1 MTRSLKRTSWRFAM
15 TAVAVFGFTAQF
27 GQGSAIAAAT
37 APATVISNTAT
48 ASYTDGNG
56 NSYTTNSNTV
66 TTTVQN
72 APSVSV
78 TPPTAQSVS
87 PGQVVV
93 DSYTLT
99 NTGNG
104 PANFTL
110 PAAATVGT
118 NGTLAGYVIAGTTCT
133 AAAPCTL
140 ANANTALAGL
150 GPTAAGGTLA
160 VGIEYTVNPN
170 ATAGTTIATVLSAAT
185 TQAAASQTVN
195 GVTTTVP
202 AATSATTTGTITDT
216 VAAQARLDIA
226 KAITAPTSA
235 TAPITFTITANNGGG
250 FAATDLTSVK
260 SLLGSPAAGVLITDA
275 IPAFPAGGTPL
286 NLSGTPTAT
295 LAGATA
301 GAAATIYYS
310 TSATGAAGSWSTTYA
325 NGDYFIGVLVSG
337 GTGGVEL
344 PSKPTGSTGAGS
356 VTTPQ
361 VTLTFATV
369 QPTGSGAADAGA
381 LKDVANSVIG
391 GNPGATGVTPIIG
404 PNIPAGTADS
414 ATPTTPITNA
424 VDNTTPVTPNG
435 NTAPPGGA
443 SNQASGAA
451 YSSAVVLNGPAD
463 ASGATGSYPAA
474 PNNGAGAASN
484 QLDFTAVSFGCGTA
498 GTSTSVTGS
507 PCIVP
512 SAGISVPGT
521 YTNSG
526 NNSDTLG
533 VSVVVPI
540 GFTATIYNATC
551 PATIAAGTNITTA
564 CTKTGAAIGT
574 GSATASAT
582 GTATASFGT
591 VTSGTSGNYIVVYTP
606 LTPGTT
612 SVTNGTP
619 IDSTVTVS
627 GTAGSANDSN
637 ATHIDLFPGGP
648 ITLNKSAAVVTGC
661 TGTGQNTTAAVCPG
675 GTITYSIAFASTAP
689 VGSVSTNPGTEPTY
703 ATAGLTT
710 SNIVITEDGTGG
722 NAQTQGNNWATYSNG
737 LTAAP
742 VVVNTAGATAFTFVY
757 SPTAGTAAGSTKF
770 TATASSIAAGS
781 AGTISFSVTVK

>member
-1 MTRSLKRTSWRFAM
+1 M

-78 TPPTAQSVS
+78 TPPTAQTVS

-110 PAAATVGT
+110 PAAATVGP
-118 NGTLAGYVIAGTTCT
+118 NGTLAGYVIAGSTTCT
-133 AAAPCTL
+133 AATPCTL
-140 ANANTALAGL
+140 ANANTALAAL
-150 GPTAAGGTLA
+150 APTASGGTLA
-160 VGIEYTVNPN
+160 VGIEYTVSST
-170 ATAGTTIATVLSAAT
+170 ATAGSTIPTVLSAAT
-185 TQAAASQTVN
+185 TQAAASQTVG

-216 VAAQARLDIA
+216 VSPQARLDIA

-235 TAPITFTITANNGGG
+235 TAPITFTINANNGGG

-260 SLLGSPAAGVLITDA
+260 TLLGSPAAGILITDA
-275 IPAFPAGGTPL
+275 IPSFNGTPL

-295 LAGATA
+295 LPGGNT
-301 GAAATIYYS
+301 GSTATIYYS

-325 NGDYFIGVLVSG
+325 QGDYFIGVLVSG

-344 PSKPTGSTGAGS
+344 PSKPAGSSGAGS

-369 QPTGSGAADAGA
+369 QPAGSGAADAGA
-381 LKDVANSVIG
+381 IKDVANSVIG

-404 PNIPAGTADS
+404 PNIPAGTADG
-414 ATPTTPITNA
+414 ANPTTPITNA

-435 NTAPPGGA
+435 STTPPGGA
-443 SNQASGAA
+443 SNQATGSA
-451 YSSAVVLNGPAD
+451 YSAAMVLNGPAD
-463 ASGATGSYPAA
+463 AAGATGSYPAA
-474 PNNGAGAASN
+474 PNNGGGAASN
-484 QLDFTAVSFGCGTA
+484 QLDYTAVSFACA
-498 GTSTSVTGS
+498 GGKSVTGTT
-507 PCIVP
+507 CTVP
-512 SAGISVPGT
+512 TAGVSVPGT

-533 VSVVVPI
+533 FSVVVPA
-540 GFTATIYNATC
+540 GFTASVFNATC

-564 CTKTGAAIGT
+564 CTATGAAIAT
-574 GSATASAT
+574 GSATA
-582 GTATASFGT
+582 TAPSTISGSFGT
-591 VTSGTSGNYIVVYTP
+591 VASGASGNYVVVYTP

-612 SVTNGTP
+612 AVPNGTP

-627 GTAGSANDSN
+627 GTAGTAQDSN

-689 VGSVSTNPGTEPTY
+689 LGSVATNPGTEPAY

-710 SNIVITEDGTGG
+710 SNIVITEDGTG
-722 NAQTQGNNWATYSNG
+722 NNTNTPGNNWATYTNG
-737 LTAAP
+737 LIAAP
-742 VVVNTAGATAFTFVY
+742 VVTNTVGSTAFTFVY
-757 SPTAGTAAGSTKF
+757 TPTAGTAVGSTKF
-770 TATASSIAAGS
+770 TATATSIAAGS
-781 AGTISFSVTVK
+781 TGTIAFSVTVK

>member
-1 MTRSLKRTSWRFAM
+1 MMRSHKRTSWRFAM
-15 TAVAVFGFTAQF
+15 AAVAVFGFTTQF
-27 GQGSAIAAAT
+27 GQGLAIAAGT

-56 NSYTTNSNTV
+56 NNYTTNSNTV

-78 TPPTAQSVS
+78 TPPTAQTVS

-93 DSYTLT
+93 DTYTLT

-150 GPTAAGGTLA
+150 SPTAAGGTLA
-160 VGIEYTVNPN
+160 VGIEYTVSTT
-170 ATAGTTIATVLSAAT
+170 ATAGTTIPTVLSAAT

-195 GVTTTVP
+195 GTTTTVP
-202 AATSATTTGTITDT
+202 AATSATSTGTITDT

-235 TAPITFTITANNGGG
+235 TAPITFTINANNGGG
-250 FAATDLTSVK
+250 FAATDLQSVK
-260 SLLGSPAAGVLITDA
+260 ALLGSANAGVLITDA

-286 NLSGTPTAT
+286 TLSGTPTAT
-295 LAGATA
+295 LPGGNTGAT
-301 GAAATIYYS
+301 ATIYYS

-325 NGDYFIGVLVSG
+325 AGDYFIGVLVSG

-344 PSKPTGSTGAGS
+344 PSKPTGSAGAGT
-356 VTTPQ
+356 VTTPE

-369 QPTGSGAADAGA
+369 QPTGNGAANAGA
-381 LKDVANSVIG
+381 ITDVANSVIG

-435 NTAPPGGA
+435 NTAAPGGA
-443 SNQASGAA
+443 SNQASSAA
-451 YSSAVVLNGPAD
+451 YSSAIVLNGPAD
-463 ASGATGSYPAA
+463 AAGATGSYPAA
-474 PNNGAGAASN
+474 PNNGGGAATN
-484 QLDFTAVSFGCGTA
+484 QLDYTAVSFACASGK
-498 GTSTSVTGS
+498 SVTGTTCTI
-507 PCIVP
+507 PT
-512 SAGISVPGT
+512 AGVSVPGT

-526 NNSDTLG
+526 NSSDTLG
-533 VSVVVPI
+533 FTVVVPI
-540 GFTATIYNATC
+540 GFTATVYNATC
-551 PATIAAGTNITTA
+551 PATIASGTNITSA
-564 CTKTGAAIGT
+564 CTATGAAIAT
-574 GSATASAT
+574 GSSTTSAT
-582 GTATASFGT
+582 GTVTGSFGT
-591 VTSGTSGNYIVVYTP
+591 VASGASGNYVVVYTP
-606 LTPGTT
+606 LTAGTT
-612 SVTNGTP
+612 AVANGTP
-619 IDSTVTVS
+619 IDSTVTVA
-627 GTAGSANDSN
+627 GTAGTAADSN

-648 ITLNKSAAVVTGC
+648 ITLNKSAAIVTGC
-661 TGTGQNTTAAVCPG
+661 TGTGQNTTSAVCPG

-689 VGSVSTNPGTEPTY
+689 VGSVATNPGTEPVY
-703 ATAGLTT
+703 ATQGLTT
-710 SNIVITEDGTGG
+710 SNIVITEDGTGA
-722 NAQTQGNNWATYSNG
+722 NANTQSNNWATYSNG

-742 VVVNTAGATAFTFVY
+742 VVTNTVGSTAFTFTY

-770 TATASSIAAGS
+770 TATATTIAAGS
-781 AGTISFSVTVK
+781 TGTISFSVVVK

>member
-1 MTRSLKRTSWRFAM
+1 MMRSHKRTSWRLALA
-15 TAVAVFGFTAQF
+15 AVAVFGFTAQF
-27 GQGSAIAAAT
+27 GQVSAIAAGT

-48 ASYTDGNG
+48 ASYVDGNG

-78 TPPTAQSVS
+78 TPPTAQTVS

-93 DSYTLT
+93 DTYTLT

-118 NGTLAGYVIAGTTCT
+118 NGTLVGYVVAGTNCT

-140 ANANTALAGL
+140 ANANTALAAL
-150 GPTAAGGTLA
+150 TPTAAAGTIA
-160 VGIEYTVNPN
+160 VGIEYTVAST
-170 ATAGTTIATVLSAAT
+170 ATAGTTIPTVLSAAT

-195 GVTTTVP
+195 AVTTTVP

-250 FAATDLTSVK
+250 FPATDLTSVK
-260 SLLGSPAAGVLITDA
+260 TLLGSANPGVLITDA

-286 NLSGTPTAT
+286 TLSGTPTAT
-295 LAGATA
+295 LPGGNT
-301 GAAATIYYS
+301 GSTATIYYS

-325 NGDYFIGVLVSG
+325 AGDYFIGVLVSG

-344 PSKPTGSTGAGS
+344 PSKPAGSTGAGS

-369 QPTGSGAADAGA
+369 QPTGSGAADSGA
-381 LKDVANSVIG
+381 IKDVANSVIG

-404 PNIPAGTADS
+404 PNIPAGTADGT
-414 ATPTTPITNA
+414 APTTPITAA

-435 NTAPPGGA
+435 STAPPGGA

-451 YSSAVVLNGPAD
+451 FSSAVVLNGPAD
-463 ASGATGSYPAA
+463 AAGATGSYPAA

-484 QLDFTAVSFGCGTA
+484 QLDYTAVSFGCGTT
-498 GTSTSVTGS
+498 GTTTSVTGT

-512 SAGISVPGT
+512 TAGVSVPGS

-526 NNSDTLG
+526 NAADTLG
-533 VSVVVPI
+533 ISVVVPV

-574 GSATASAT
+574 GSATTSAT
-582 GTATASFGT
+582 GTATASFGS
-591 VTSGTSGNYIVVYTP
+591 VPSGGSGNYVVVYTP
-606 LTPGTT
+606 LTAGTT
-612 SVTNGTP
+612 SVPNGTP

-627 GTAGSANDSN
+627 GTAGSANDAN

-648 ITLNKSAAVVTGC
+648 VTLNKSAAVVTGC
-661 TGTGQNTTAAVCPG
+661 TGTGQSTTSAVCPG
-675 GTITYSIAFASTAP
+675 GTITYSIAFASTAAI
-689 VGSVSTNPGTEPTY
+689 GSTGSNLGTEPSY
-703 ATAGLTT
+703 ATQGLTA

-722 NAQTQGNNWATYSNG
+722 NAQTLSNNWATYSNG

-742 VVVNTAGATAFTFVY
+742 TVVNTVGSTSFTFVY
-757 SPTAGTAAGSTKF
+757 SPTAGTAVGSTKF
-770 TATASSIAAGS
+770 TATATTIAAGS

>member
-1 MTRSLKRTSWRFAM
+1 MMRSHKRTSWRFAM
-15 TAVAVFGFTAQF
+15 VAVAVFGFTAQF
-27 GQGSAIAAAT
+27 GQGSAIAAGT

-78 TPPTAQSVS
+78 TPPTAQTVS

-93 DSYTLT
+93 DTYTLT

-110 PAAATVGT
+110 PTAATVGT
-118 NGTLAGYVIAGTTCT
+118 NGTLAGYVIAGTNCT

-150 GPTAAGGTLA
+150 APSASGGTLV
-160 VGIEYTVNPN
+160 VGIEYTVSST
-170 ATAGTTIATVLSAAT
+170 ATAGTTIPTVLSAAT
-185 TQAAASQTVN
+185 TQAAASQTVA

-202 AATSATTTGTITDT
+202 AATSATSTGTITDT
-216 VAAQARLDIA
+216 VAAQARLDIE

-250 FAATDLTSVK
+250 FAATDLQSVK
-260 SLLGSPAAGVLITDA
+260 ALLGSANPGVLITDA
-275 IPAFPAGGTPL
+275 IPVFPAGGTPL
-286 NLSGTPTAT
+286 TLSGTPTAT
-295 LAGATA
+295 LPGGNT
-301 GAAATIYYS
+301 GSTATIYYS

-325 NGDYFIGVLVSG
+325 AGDYFIGVLVSG

-369 QPTGSGAADAGA
+369 QPTGNGAANAGA
-381 LKDVANSVIG
+381 ITDVANSVIG
-391 GNPGATGVTPIIG
+391 GNPGSTGVTPIIG

-435 NTAPPGGA
+435 STAPPGGA
-443 SNQASGAA
+443 SNQATTAA
-451 YSSAVVLNGPAD
+451 YSAAMVLNGPAD
-463 ASGATGSYPAA
+463 DAGATGSYPAA
-474 PNNGAGAASN
+474 PNNGGGAASN
-484 QLDFTAVSFGCGTA
+484 QLDYTAVSFACASGK
-498 GTSTSVTGS
+498 SVTGTTCTI
-507 PCIVP
+507 PT
-512 SAGISVPGT
+512 AGVSVPGT

-526 NNSDTLG
+526 NNSDTL
-533 VSVVVPI
+533 SFNVVVPI
-540 GFTATIYNATC
+540 GFTATVYNATC
-551 PATIAAGTNITTA
+551 PASIPAGTNITSA
-564 CTKTGAAIGT
+564 CTATGAAIAT
-574 GSATASAT
+574 GSSTTTAAGTVT
-582 GTATASFGT
+582 GSFGT
-591 VTSGTSGNYIVVYTP
+591 VASGASGNYVVVYTP

-612 SVTNGTP
+612 AVANGTP
-619 IDSTVTVS
+619 IDSTVTVT
-627 GTAGSANDSN
+627 GTAGTAQDSN

-661 TGTGQNTTAAVCPG
+661 TGTGQNTTSAVCPG

-689 VGSVSTNPGTEPTY
+689 VGSVATNPGTEPVY
-703 ATAGLTT
+703 ATQGLTA
-710 SNIVITEDGTGG
+710 SNFVITEDGTGA
-722 NAQTQGNNWATYSNG
+722 NANTPGNNWATYSNG

-742 VVVNTAGATAFTFVY
+742 VVTNTVGSTAFTFAY

-770 TATASSIAAGS
+770 TATATTIAAGS
-781 AGTISFSVTVK
+781 TGTISFSVTVK

>member
-1 MTRSLKRTSWRFAM
+1 MMRSHKRTSWRFAM
-15 TAVAVFGFTAQF
+15 AAIAAFGFTAQF
-27 GQGSAIAAAT
+27 GQGSAIAAGT

-56 NSYTTNSNTV
+56 NAYTTNSNTV

-78 TPPTAQSVS
+78 TPPTAQTVS

-93 DSYTLT
+93 DTYTLT

-118 NGTLAGYVIAGTTCT
+118 NGTLVGYVIAGTTCT

-140 ANANTALAGL
+140 ANANTALAALATSAPG
-150 GPTAAGGTLA
+150 ATLA
-160 VGIEYTVNPN
+160 VGVEYTVSST
-170 ATAGTTIATVLSAAT
+170 ATTGTTIPTVLSAAT
-185 TQAAASQTVN
+185 TQAAQSQTVG

-202 AATSATTTGTITDT
+202 AATSATTTGTVTDT
-216 VAAQARLDIA
+216 VSSQARLDIS

-235 TAPITFTITANNGGG
+235 TAPITFTINANNGGG

-260 SLLGSPAAGVLITDA
+260 TLLGSPAAGILITDA

-286 NLSGTPTAT
+286 TLSGTPTAT
-295 LAGATA
+295 LPGGNT
-301 GAAATIYYS
+301 GSTATIYYS

-325 NGDYFIGVLVSG
+325 AGDYFIGVLVSG

-344 PSKPTGSTGAGS
+344 PSKPAGSSGAGE

-369 QPTGSGAADAGA
+369 QPTGNGAANAGA
-381 LKDVANSVIG
+381 ITDVANSVIG

-404 PNIPAGTADS
+404 PNIPAGTADG
-414 ATPTTPITNA
+414 TNPTTPITA
-424 VDNTTPVTPNG
+424 AITNTTPVTPNG
-435 NTAPPGGA
+435 STTAPGGA
-443 SNQASGAA
+443 SNQATSAA
-451 YSSAVVLNGPAD
+451 YSSAIVLNGPAD
-463 ASGATGSYPAA
+463 DAGATGSYPAA
-474 PNNGAGAASN
+474 PNNGGGAATN
-484 QLDFTAVSFGCGTA
+484 QLDYTAVSFGCGANGTATAVTGTACVVPTA
-498 GTSTSVTGS
+498 GV
-507 PCIVP
+507 
-512 SAGISVPGT
+512 SVPGT

-533 VSVVVPI
+533 FNVVVPA
-540 GFTATIYNATC
+540 GFTAAVYNATC

-564 CTKTGAAIGT
+564 CTKTGAAIAT
-574 GSATASAT
+574 GSATATAT
-582 GTATASFGT
+582 GTVTGSFGT
-591 VTSGTSGNYIVVYTP
+591 VASGASGNYVVVYTP
-606 LTPGTT
+606 LTATT
-612 SVTNGTP
+612 SVPNGTP
-619 IDSTVTVS
+619 IDSTVTVA
-627 GTAGSANDSN
+627 GTGGNAADSN

-648 ITLNKSAAVVTGC
+648 ITLTKSAAVVTGC

-689 VGSVSTNPGTEPTY
+689 VGSVATNPGTEPTY
-703 ATAGLTT
+703 ATQGLTT
-710 SNIVITEDGTGG
+710 SNIVITEDGTGA
-722 NAQTQGNNWATYSNG
+722 NTNTPGNNWATYSNG
-737 LTAAP
+737 LIAAP
-742 VVVNTAGATAFTFVY
+742 VVTNTVGSTAFTFVY
-757 SPTAGTAAGSTKF
+757 SPTAGTAVGSTKF
-770 TATASSIAAGS
+770 TATATSIAAGS
-781 AGTISFSVTVK
+781 TGTIAFSVTVK